1 LNIFEYFQTFSNV
14 FERFFLA
21 WFAQTLQINPPNP
34 VFTPKINIPLK
45 KSPKKPVFSPKSGY
59 FQFSFFKSA

>member
-21 WFAQTLQINPPNP
+21 YFAQALQINLPNP
-34 VFTPKINIPLK
+34 VFTPKTNIPTQ
-45 KSPKKPVFSPKSGY
+45 KKPEKSR
-59 FQFSFFKSA
+59 KSRFI